1 MPDESGC
8 AAVIL
13 AAGRSERMGRD
24 KRFVEWE
31 GEPLLRRAVRVA
43 LEADLAPVVVV
54 SRPDDPEL
62 PALLD
67 GLPCELVS
75 ASVAGGPISGSLRA
89 GFAALPDAVT
99 GAMVILP
106 DMPRVTA
113 DMLRMLADAGAS
125 GQWRGVGS
133 QYGDVTGPPVWFA
146 RNAWPLLLASEGDGV
161 GKRVLAALKDEATWL
176 EWPEDR
182 LWDVDRPE
190 DLGVRARGCRPER
203 SEGEG

>member
-1 MPDESGC
+1 
-8 AAVIL
+8 
-13 AAGRSERMGRD
+13 MGRD
-24 KRFVEWE
+24 KRFIEWE

-67 GLPCELVS
+67 GLPCELVP
-75 ASVAGGPISGSLRA
+75 ASGAGGPISGSLRA
-89 GFAALPDAVT
+89 GFGGLPDTVA

-113 DMLRMLADAGAS
+113 EMLRMLAQAGAS
-125 GQWRGVGS
+125 GQWQGVGS
-133 QYGDVTGPPVWFA
+133 RYGEVTGPPVWFA
-146 RNAWPLLLASEGDGV
+146 RDAWPLLLAAEGDGV
-161 GKRVLAALKDEATWL
+161 GKRVLAALGDKATWR

-190 DLGVRARGCRPER
+190 DVR
-203 SEGEG
+203 GEGLSP